1 MKTLRHYT
9 LLTSAIALLASINSA
24 ASETTI
30 AVTAENFSHA
40 ETARN
45 YRNWA
50 AQGANNH
57 VCHDARAA
65 SSRKSGGNGA
75 NERRHQLYG
84 SAIVEAVDGKVTFS
98 IPDTDNYLAVQVVTE
113 RGHGQQYVVEDGVY
127 NLPVE
132 SQYAFLIYRSG
143 TEHGIDVAKANLGKV
158 DVTDFN
164 FATSYQVQPYDYD
177 EVEKWVKRYTQEV
190 NSMDNFTYTFP
201 RTSKDVTDL
210 HQWNLENAAGW
221 GGASPEAFVGN
232 KYANSSKM
240 KAGTCY
246 TSTFDDPENQFFTS
260 ITAYD
265 NDKYLMEDVR
275 SISSHTWDKNSD
287 GTITVS
293 FNCGE
298 NAPNNIDDARQ
309 MVTSPRL
316 TADHVITA

>member
-1 MKTLRHYT
+1 
-9 LLTSAIALLASINSA
+9 
-24 ASETTI
+24 
-30 AVTAENFSHA
+30 
-40 ETARN
+40 
-45 YRNWA
+45 
-50 AQGANNH
+50 
-57 VCHDARAA
+57 
-65 SSRKSGGNGA
+65 
-75 NERRHQLYG
+75 
-84 SAIVEAVDGKVTFS
+84 
-98 IPDTDNYLAVQVVTE
+98 VQVVTE

-143 TEHGIDVAKANLGKV
+143 TENGIDVAKANLGKV

-298 NAPNNIDDARQ
+298 NAPNNIDTQGNDFTF
-309 MVTSPRL
+309 TSRHYGVNPK
-316 TADHVITA
+316 VINSAKDPIISALKAQ